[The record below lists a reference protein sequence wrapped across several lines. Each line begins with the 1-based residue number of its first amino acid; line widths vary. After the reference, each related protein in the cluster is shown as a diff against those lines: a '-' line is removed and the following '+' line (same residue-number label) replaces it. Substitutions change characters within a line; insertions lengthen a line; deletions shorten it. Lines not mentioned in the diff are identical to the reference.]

1 VFASN
6 RAALRYYRES
16 AAQPEGLT
24 FGDLLDL
31 AERNDARAVQALET
45 MARYLG
51 RGMRMLVAGMDPE
64 QILVVGDLTRSWNRV
79 GPIVQAEVQAQ
90 VLPGGLVPRL
100 VPVHEGGMARLRG
113 AIALVLQK
121 HFGVVAEATA

>member
-1 VFASN
+1 
-6 RAALRYYRES
+6 
-16 AAQPEGLT
+16 
-24 FGDLLDL
+24 
-31 AERNDARAVQALET
+31 

-64 QILVVGDLTRSWNRV
+64 QILVIGDLTRSWNRV

-121 HFGVVAEATA
+121 NFGAVAEVTA